1 MEECRTLR
9 SRGECWCALA
19 VLGLM
24 GWPMIGATPSVAL
37 DVAPAQE
44 LRIEIAIRDFK
55 YVRTKMQPV
64 RAGVPMVLLVYNEDS
79 VTHGFISPLFL
90 GRSLQGGGEGI
101 EAFGTGIEGFHIDP
115 GKTLMIRLTP
125 DQQGKITFRCDLH
138 PEVQGELYL
147 LDVPVG

>member
-1 MEECRTLR
+1 MNKTSADI
-9 SRGECWCALA
+9 SRGRPWVAITVLILVFLTL
-19 VLGLM
+19 VLGTSDLVRHADAVEE
-24 GWPMIGATPSVAL
+24 P
-37 DVAPAQE
+37 
-44 LRIEIAIRDFK
+44 RIEIAIRDFT
-55 YVRTKMQPV
+55 YVRTKMQSI
-64 RAGVPMVLLVYNEDS
+64 RAGTPLVFVVHNEDS

-125 DQQGKITFRCDLH
+125 DQQGKVTFRCDLH

>member
-1 MEECRTLR
+1 MGKQRMVS
-9 SRGECWCALA
+9 SRRVRWGVLA

-24 GWPMIGATPSVAL
+24 GWPMMGAMPSVAL
-37 DVAPAQE
+37 DVDPAQE
-44 LRIEIAIRDFK
+44 PRIEITIRDFT
-55 YVRTKMQPV
+55 YVRTKMHPI
-64 RAGVPMVLLVYNEDS
+64 RAGVPMVLLVHNEDS

-101 EAFGTGIEGFHIDP
+101 EVFGTGIEGFHIDP

-125 DQQGKITFRCDLH
+125 DRQEKITFRCDLH